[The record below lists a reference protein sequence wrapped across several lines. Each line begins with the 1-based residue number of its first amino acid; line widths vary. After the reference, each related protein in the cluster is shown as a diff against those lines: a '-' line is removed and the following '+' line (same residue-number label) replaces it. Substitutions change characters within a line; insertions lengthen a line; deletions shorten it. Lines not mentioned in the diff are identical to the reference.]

1 MINWFMSLSI
11 ENVIALL
18 AFLVALYSAIL
29 STILYRK
36 GILKLKLFYLDESY
50 LTFSYSPKSIH
61 KDKFGVQYKGYNS
74 NKYTLAIFVRVIN
87 KSKYPTTICDFILN
101 NKYFFNSST
110 NVEKSLIPKSF
121 TIKDNI
127 LVANSYA
134 TVEKSFL
141 NIQPLCE
148 LKPLSATEGCLIF
161 TDLTTVPKK
170 FKIKVRA
177 VQKDKVFNL
186 KFNISNDYRTQIL

>member
-1 MINWFMSLSI
+1 M
-11 ENVIALL
+11 
-18 AFLVALYSAIL
+18 
-29 STILYRK
+29 K
-36 GILKLKLFYLDESY
+36 
-50 LTFSYSPKSIH
+50 
-61 KDKFGVQYKGYNS
+61 
-74 NKYTLAIFVRVIN
+74 
-87 KSKYPTTICDFILN
+87 
-101 NKYFFNSST
+101 
-110 NVEKSLIPKSF
+110 KSLIPKSF

-134 TVEKSFL
+134 PVEKSFL
-141 NIQPLCE
+141 KIQPLCE